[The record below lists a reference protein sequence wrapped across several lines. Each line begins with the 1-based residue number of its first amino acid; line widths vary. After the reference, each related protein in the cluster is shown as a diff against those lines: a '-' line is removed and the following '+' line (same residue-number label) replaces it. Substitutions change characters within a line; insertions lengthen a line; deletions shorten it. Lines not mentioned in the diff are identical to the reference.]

1 MSSIAGGGRSTMH
14 SIVCEACGDSNPAD
28 ATFCQNQEC
37 GAFLGWDR
45 TSMIPKQDPTAG
57 SRTAPGGSPPNRTP
71 RATPNGVISPP
82 NTNTNAGMG
91 AMRGTALPDEA
102 SIETRVMPPITFD
115 EHPSERQPVLA
126 VRPEQDNVTVPV
138 SGEPAQLGLVVVNR
152 SSIVDGYELDVS
164 GAPQWLR
171 IESSTVKLLPGS
183 EDRLVVTFRIE
194 SESLVPAGSGVVRLS
209 VRSLAQPAAQET
221 VSVTVAVPVVEA
233 PVQLRTEPSVVRIR
247 DVETGRFVVV
257 VDNSGSNR
265 AARLRLSGTD
275 PELAVAFHFDPEVV
289 VVGPGESTRIR
300 AVTTSRRPEP
310 GKERSHTLTVSA
322 IEGSRRVSTIATLV
336 QSTSVVVEDPPVE
349 LIVAPALVRVRD
361 DAAAQVW
368 LTIDNRAGRHS
379 ATVRLTAGDPE
390 GVVQVYWRYAE
401 VRVAAGGT
409 ADVELQLVGP
419 VPEAGTE
426 VTRVVTVTAS
436 DGRRVSRTQV
446 SLVHS
451 ASVSPMTTL
460 AVGLDPSV
468 LRLGSRRRGVSSVV
482 VDNRRGVTAA
492 RVWLQGDDPENSVS
506 FGFSPPELIVGPG
519 QVLTSRVTMSV
530 PRPQAGR
537 EVSRPLTVLATD
549 GRSSVATD
557 GTIIQAAADRRP
569 WVRVLLT
576 LAGALAML
584 MGAMLP
590 LRAVGNP
597 TSFGVSAATVVD
609 LVDAPLDLGVL
620 GQLVTF
626 GIVLVVLTGLMAFGL
641 TGRSGRLTRFSAV
654 IAVLLTVALLV
665 TIGVV
670 GLSATPGSGTLLIV
684 LGAVLGYIGGL
695 LTRRSG

>member
-1 MSSIAGGGRSTMH
+1 MH

-45 TSMIPKQDPTAG
+45 TSMIPKPDLAGG
-57 SRTAPGGSPPNRTP
+57 SRTVSSESPPSGTP
-71 RATPNGVISPP
+71 DRATV
-82 NTNTNAGMG
+82 G
-91 AMRGTALPDEA
+91 ATRGPVPPDEA
-102 SIETRVMPPITFD
+102 SIETRVMPRIVFD

-138 SGEPAQLGLVVVNR
+138 SGEPVQLGLVIVNR

-164 GAPQWLR
+164 GAPPWLR
-171 IESSTVKLLPGS
+171 IESSTVRLLPGA
-183 EDRLVVTFRIE
+183 EDRLVVSFRIM
-194 SESLVPAGSGVVRLS
+194 SESLVPAGSGIVRLS
-209 VRSLAQPAAQET
+209 VRSLAQPAARET

-233 PVQLRTEPSVVRIR
+233 PAQLRTEPSVVRIR

-257 VDNSGSNR
+257 VDNAGSNR

-275 PELAVAFHFDPEVV
+275 PELAVSFHFDPEVV
-289 VVGPGESTRIR
+289 VVGPGESARVR

-310 GKERSHTLTVSA
+310 GAELSRTLTVSA
-322 IEGSRRVSTIATLV
+322 TEGSRRVSAVATLV

-368 LTIDNRAGRHS
+368 LTIDNRAGRHPT
-379 ATVRLTAGDPE
+379 AVRLGATDPE
-390 GVVQVYWRYAE
+390 GVVQVYWRSAE

-426 VTRVVTVTAS
+426 ITRVVTLTAS
-436 DGRRVSRTQV
+436 DGRRISRSQV

-468 LRLGSRRRGVSSVV
+468 LRLGSGRRGTASVV

-492 RVWLQGDDPENSVS
+492 RIWLQGDDPENSVS

-519 QVLTSRVTMSV
+519 QVLTSRVTMSA
-530 PRPQAGR
+530 PRPPAGR

-549 GRSSVATD
+549 GQSTVATD
-557 GTIIQAAADRRP
+557 GTIIQTAADRGP

-609 LVDAPLDLGVL
+609 LVDAPVDLGVL
-620 GQLVTF
+620 GQLVSF
-626 GIVLVVLTGLMAFGL
+626 GIVLWVLTGLMAFGL
-641 TGRSGRLTRFSAV
+641 TGKSGRLTRFSAV

-670 GLSATPGSGTLLIV
+670 GLSATPGSGTMLII

-695 LTRRSG
+695 LASRRERS